1 MDEVEYSQHTN
12 MARCLCDEDNTEDE
26 LYSYYFAFN
35 YDGPFD
41 GSDVFFYLGSDC
53 SNTSV
58 ALSQCAELASLNIN
72 SFNNE
77 TKYIPIPVNY
87 LVDPESGTCSE
98 KNSGSS
104 TFYIFSSLENRD
116 TLWSETISYDT
127 RGPAPRSEISA
138 SSGENAVTVHWNNDD
153 ADEEGIQY
161 FNVLCMRE
169 TTPAEVADSS
179 MANWVDTEDVCGKVL
194 EYDDTTDATKKMI
207 YPDNNDDYQ
216 VNDDYDNDRFYFDE
230 QEQFDHKPNRKK
242 HYKNDLNYTCPDN
255 MLVEGGRPYK
265 CYVCGSTTNTGKK
278 MRIGG
283 LENQVE
289 YSFAV
294 VAVDEYKNVSVISE
308 VVSETPLPTTDFAEH
323 YSSNGGSA
331 TGDYCFVATTVYRS
345 KNHPFVKILRKFRD
359 KKLLT
364 NEPGIAF
371 TKWYY
376 ANGKTIASFI
386 SSSNILVESVKLLLL
401 PLVLLASVL
410 LFLPWW
416 SLFLI
421 SGAAVAFKKRQL
433 IKGKLRSIHR

>member
-1 MDEVEYSQHTN
+1 MKTFLILFSVIAAFVFPRFMPRARAQFTLHGRYDGLPGNGGSSMDEVEYSQHTN

-153 ADEEGIQY
+153 A
-161 FNVLCMRE
+161 
-169 TTPAEVADSS
+169 
-179 MANWVDTEDVCGKVL
+179 
-194 EYDDTTDATKKMI
+194 
-207 YPDNNDDYQ
+207 
-216 VNDDYDNDRFYFDE
+216 
-230 QEQFDHKPNRKK
+230 
-242 HYKNDLNYTCPDN
+242 
-255 MLVEGGRPYK
+255 
-265 CYVCGSTTNTGKK
+265 
-278 MRIGG
+278 
-283 LENQVE
+283 
-289 YSFAV
+289 
-294 VAVDEYKNVSVISE
+294 
-308 VVSETPLPTTDFAEH
+308 
-323 YSSNGGSA
+323 
-331 TGDYCFVATTVYRS
+331 
-345 KNHPFVKILRKFRD
+345 
-359 KKLLT
+359 
-364 NEPGIAF
+364 
-371 TKWYY
+371 
-376 ANGKTIASFI
+376 
-386 SSSNILVESVKLLLL
+386 
-401 PLVLLASVL
+401 
-410 LFLPWW
+410 
-416 SLFLI
+416 
-421 SGAAVAFKKRQL
+421 
-433 IKGKLRSIHR
+433 